1 MKLQAEVSLYP
12 LRQKDLAKPVGLF
25 CELLRKDEI
34 EIHTGP
40 MSSLITAD
48 SDVIFCSLKEAFEQ
62 LAKEYEV
69 VLTAKISNACPECKE
84 K

>member
-1 MKLQAEVSLYP
+1 MKVQAEVSLYP
-12 LRQKDLAKPVGLF
+12 LRQRNLAKPVGWF
-25 CELLRKDEI
+25 CELLQKEKI
-34 EIHTGP
+34 EVRSGP

-48 SDVIFCSLKEAFEQ
+48 SEVIFRSLRKAFEK

-84 K
+84 E